1 MTNAEKQAL
10 LRDLAGIRTVLDS
23 AMLQLKNL
31 ELRLGPPSD
40 SVSNAGSP
48 QERPA
53 DALLT
58 NLRCYK
64 CGSPMQWRFA
74 RSTAAW
80 FAGCES
86 FRRAGCKGSMSYEFV
101 MERQPGAATS
111 DRALPEAFVRGAER
125 TQELIPPLRGAE
137 RLLDERTAAAIDAV
151 IPPPDEQV
159 DHDEAW
165 QRAQDDADREAQ
177 YDHANAAASPE
188 S

>member
-31 ELRLGPPSD
+31 ELRLGPPSG

-53 DALLT
+53 DSLLQH
-58 NLRCYK
+58 LRCHK

-74 RSTAAW
+74 RATGTW

-86 FRRAGCKGSMSYEFV
+86 FRALSCRGTMSYERV
-101 MERQPGAATS
+101 MERPVDHDEAWRRAQDDA
-111 DRALPEAFVRGAER
+111 DREAER
-125 TQELIPPLRGAE
+125 AQELIPPLRGAE